1 MTGSPDLN
9 PRMGGFPSIG
19 LKVVIVLAFHS
30 LGHSVAPLEAESS
43 TERPLSVRAAMICI
57 VTLSA
62 LGWTAIL
69 LPLWAIA
76 Q

>member
-1 MTGSPDLN
+1 V
-9 PRMGGFPSIG
+9 GGFLSIG

-30 LGHSVAPLEAESS
+30 LGHSVAPLEAESNI
-43 TERPLSVRAAMICI
+43 ERPISVRAAMMCI

>member
-1 MTGSPDLN
+1 V
-9 PRMGGFPSIG
+9 GGFPSIR

-30 LGHSVAPLEAESS
+30 LGHSVPPLEAESR
-43 TERPLSVRAAMICI
+43 TEGRLSVRAAMTCI
-57 VTLSA
+57 VTLSV

>member
-1 MTGSPDLN
+1 
-9 PRMGGFPSIG
+9 

-30 LGHSVAPLEAESS
+30 LGHSVPPLEAQSG
-43 TERPLSVRAAMICI
+43 TERPLSVRAAMMCI
-57 VTLSA
+57 VTLSL

-69 LPLWAIA
+69 LPLWAIT

>member
-1 MTGSPDLN
+1 MTGSPDLK
-9 PRMGGFPSIG
+9 PRVGGSASIA
-19 LKVVIVLAFHS
+19 LKVVIVLAFHN
-30 LGHSVAPLEAESS
+30 LGHSIAPPEAESS
-43 TERPLSVRAAMICI
+43 LERPLSMPAAMMCI

>member
-1 MTGSPDLN
+1 
-9 PRMGGFPSIG
+9 MGGFLSIG

-30 LGHSVAPLEAESS
+30 LGHSVAPREAESS
-43 TERPLSVRAAMICI
+43 LERPLSVRAAMICI

-62 LGWTAIL
+62 LCWAAIL

>member
-1 MTGSPDLN
+1 
-9 PRMGGFPSIG
+9 
-19 LKVVIVLAFHS
+19 VVIVLAFHS
-30 LGHSVAPLEAESS
+30 LGHSVAPREAESS
-43 TERPLSVRAAMICI
+43 LERPLSVRAAMICI

>member
-1 MTGSPDLN
+1 
-9 PRMGGFPSIG
+9 
-19 LKVVIVLAFHS
+19 VLAFHTP
-30 LGHSVAPLEAESS
+30 GHSVAPLEAESS
-43 TERPLSVRAAMICI
+43 TERPLSVGAAMMCI
-57 VTLSA
+57 VTLSV

>member
-9 PRMGGFPSIG
+9 PRAGGFPSIG

-30 LGHSVAPLEAESS
+30 IDRSVARLEAESS
-43 TERPLSVRAAMICI
+43 TEQPVPVRAAIICI

>member
-1 MTGSPDLN
+1 M
-9 PRMGGFPSIG
+9 
-19 LKVVIVLAFHS
+19 VVIVLAFHS

>member
-9 PRMGGFPSIG
+9 PRAGRSSSIG

-30 LGHSVAPLEAESS
+30 LGRSVAPLGAEGS
-43 TERPLSVRAAMICI
+43 TESPLSVRASMICI
-57 VTLSA
+57 VMLSA

>member
-1 MTGSPDLN
+1 V
-9 PRMGGFPSIG
+9 GGFLSIG

-43 TERPLSVRAAMICI
+43 TERPLSVGAAMMCI

>member
-1 MTGSPDLN
+1 M
-9 PRMGGFPSIG
+9 
-19 LKVVIVLAFHS
+19 KVVIVLAFHS
-30 LGHSVAPLEAESS
+30 LGHSIAPPEAESS
-43 TERPLSVRAAMICI
+43 LERPLSVPAAMMCI

-69 LPLWAIA
+69 LPLWAIT